1 MKQYLVN
8 RLGEKRSIQV
18 SINIRQRSSDLNE
31 HVCWIVSGFRLT
43 AFAKVI
49 ICAVSKESKFNV
61 LQWAKER
68 VLYPHL

>member
-1 MKQYLVN
+1 M
-8 RLGEKRSIQV
+8 GEKRNIQV

-31 HVCWIVSGFRLT
+31 HVRGIVSGFCLT

-49 ICAVSKESKFNV
+49 ICAVAARYHFVKM
-61 LQWAKER
+61 LQVGEER